1 MTEQERAVI
10 EAARAWNRVS
20 TPDDAEDAREALMD
34 AVGALE
40 ESLKPNQPTGFI
52 VDRPWGEIPAGWFVK
67 APNGQWYEVIGT
79 AFRDARQ
86 WVTTRLPGGTDY
98 TGSRDPAA
106 KVPTRRGSLHPEADA
121 ALDAL
126 GGAFT
131 VDVLDD
137 PPW

>member
-1 MTEQERAVI
+1 MTDQERAVI
-10 EAARAWNRVS
+10 EAAKAW
-20 TPDDAEDAREALMD
+20 AREGNNSTTGGALLD
-34 AVGALE
+34 AVAAL
-40 ESLKPNQPTGFI
+40 PVNAPTGFI

-67 APNGQWYEVIGT
+67 APNGQWYEVL
-79 AFRDARQ
+79 R
-86 WVTTRLPGGTDY
+86 TRLDRGIGQAVTLSVNGKEVSRD
-98 TGSRDPAA
+98 RDPAA